1 MLQLGP
7 ANEDDVVLAF
17 LQAEIDSPRFG
28 VCYQN
33 RGLTSAHIR
42 SLIEQADLQSPG
54 ENQLRKELLTLVRG
68 YETRTALFQG
78 FPQTVSWKKVA
89 IEAGDAPKLLYA
101 NYPTWVD
108 LSGGSRLILD
118 GASRVPSAI
127 YTAENAKQHIE
138 AVAKDMAARKR
149 YPALIAVERAD
160 GYLVIVE
167 GHTRATA
174 YVITGM
180 TVPIELYVGVSPEMH
195 LWTWY

>member
-7 ANEDDVVLAF
+7 SNEDDVVLAF

-28 VCYQN
+28 FRYQN
-33 RGLTSAHIR
+33 RGVTEAQIR
-42 SLIEQADLQSPG
+42 ALIEQPDLQSPR
-54 ENQLRKELLTLVRG
+54 ENQLRKRLLTGVRG
-68 YETRTALFQG
+68 YEHRTALFEG

-89 IEAGDAPKLLYA
+89 VDASDAPKLLYA

-118 GASRVPSAI
+118 GASRVHKAI

-138 AVAKDMAARKR
+138 AVAKEMSAGKR
-149 YPALIAVERAD
+149 YPALIAVEKSG

-174 YVITGM
+174 YVLTGL
-180 TVPIELYVGVSPEMH
+180 TVPIEFYVGVSPQMH
-195 LWTWY
+195 LWKWY